1 MWERY
6 EILIDLIFEIRLIH
20 NFLKFD
26 FLIYFLG
33 HSTAGNMRLH
43 LKKCR
48 TYVNHPQMV
57 QN

>member
-6 EILIDLIFEIRLIH
+6 EIFIDLIFEISL
-20 NFLKFD
+20 NFFKFD

-43 LKKCR
+43 LKKCNA
-48 TYVNHPQMV
+48 YVSPEMV
-57 QN
+57 QD